1 MQIALVLG
9 PIRTMRGVFSLVAG
23 VDRLSRLS
31 FTVSGPH
38 EQGDRAELQNRIEF
52 RSPRVERSTL

>member
-1 MQIALVLG
+1 
-9 PIRTMRGVFSLVAG
+9 MRGVFSLVAG

-31 FTVSGPH
+31 FTVSGLH

>member
-1 MQIALVLG
+1 
-9 PIRTMRGVFSLVAG
+9 MRGVFSLVAG